1 MNFNSL
7 HPKRWNARGV
17 KLVVLSCFMMLFVGL
32 QSASAQ
38 YISADKA
45 IVQAKKQLTIMEANP
60 PARTTLSN
68 GLSAIA
74 STSDVTT
81 YKIKVEYLKH
91 TIEKI
96 KGEGLSVGA
105 AILVIKQKMVAKN
118 PQNATEI
125 NAVEAQIDELLR
137 L

>member
-60 PARTTLSN
+60 PARTAANN

-105 AILVIKQKMVAKN
+105 AVLTVHDKLVAKS
-118 PQNATEI
+118 PQEASEI
-125 NAVEAQIDELLR
+125 NAIKVQINELLSN
-137 L
+137 